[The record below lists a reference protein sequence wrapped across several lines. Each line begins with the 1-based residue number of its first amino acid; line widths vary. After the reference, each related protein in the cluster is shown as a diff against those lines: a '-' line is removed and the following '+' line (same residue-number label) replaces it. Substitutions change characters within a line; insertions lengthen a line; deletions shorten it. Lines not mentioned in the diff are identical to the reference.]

1 MWCWNRLQHAC
12 NYNSWFSISPWDK
25 NFCVKD
31 ERCPS
36 PLSPN
41 THVQTERAS
50 SRICPVIST
59 AAAEVTVVAHSH
71 LEGTY
76 MLLFDPATLP
86 LWSTI
91 KRYTFSADV
100 AEWLTFT
107 LKQGQSKLTVGSRTR
122 LLEDLWRSSVTPLW
136 KRWRLSTGVG
146 TCWKCAP
153 QPHRSFA
160 VRRACLLA
168 GELNGKETETVEVP
182 PPIPPSQIP
191 RSTESNR
198 SRDRYRWGKEGVA
211 GTKRASLVD
220 WPTTA
225 SAKKQNPQSP
235 SSPGSLLL
243 CSWWQRKNPS
253 LPPDSKRRKRRSSWF
268 LVCWSLEMGPEQ
280 QRRSRWSRWNTRKLP
295 RRWRGGVKFRHGL
308 APGSEKSQW

>member
-1 MWCWNRLQHAC
+1 MLQKLTPVFFASKHSPFKIPQFWIIRPCTSDSGAAPGRSHAEYNASGWQYNATIWYLCADFPLLPPTMHQPRHLSTDNSKLPQNSTNTCSTDCTIARWAFFLNSSPRRENNKCMVVMWCWNRLQHAC

-36 PLSPN
+36 PLSLN

-50 SRICPVIST
+50 SGICPVIST

-91 KRYTFSADV
+91 KRYTFAADV

-136 KRWRLSTGVG
+136 KRWRLSE
-146 TCWKCAP
+146 
-153 QPHRSFA
+153 HRSGNLLEVRASTAPKFA
-160 VRRACLLA
+160 VRRATVPA
-168 GELNGKETETVEVP
+168 G
-182 PPIPPSQIP
+182 
-191 RSTESNR
+191 
-198 SRDRYRWGKEGVA
+198 
-211 GTKRASLVD
+211 
-220 WPTTA
+220 
-225 SAKKQNPQSP
+225 
-235 SSPGSLLL
+235 
-243 CSWWQRKNPS
+243 
-253 LPPDSKRRKRRSSWF
+253 
-268 LVCWSLEMGPEQ
+268 
-280 QRRSRWSRWNTRKLP
+280 
-295 RRWRGGVKFRHGL
+295 
-308 APGSEKSQW
+308 